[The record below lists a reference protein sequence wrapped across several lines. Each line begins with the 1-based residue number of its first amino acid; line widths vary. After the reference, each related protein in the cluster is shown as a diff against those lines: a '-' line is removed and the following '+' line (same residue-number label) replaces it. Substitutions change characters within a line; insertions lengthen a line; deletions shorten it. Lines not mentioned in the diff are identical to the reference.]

1 MKKSLLRDAKSQATP
16 VAVVGDYPLTSP
28 RSEKCGEVRHV

>member
-1 MKKSLLRDAKSQATP
+1 MKKSLFRDAKSQATF
-16 VAVVGDYPLTSP
+16 VAVVGDYPLASP